1 MVSKV
6 LKLAAV
12 AGLVAVFVQ
21 YWPDMRRYL
30 KIRQM

>member
-1 MVSKV
+1 MLSKV
-6 LKLAAV
+6 LKLAVA
-12 AGLVAVFVQ
+12 AGLIAVFVQ